1 MVPNK
6 QKNILWFK
14 EVGKDDTAIVGGKGA
29 NLGEMF
35 NAGLPVPNGFIVTAQ
50 AYFKFLKESGLD
62 KKIEEI
68 LKGLDPEDS
77 NDLQKR
83 AEKIQKEIIGAEIPK
98 NLKREIVDNYHT
110 LKAVTKSDKL
120 YVAVRS
126 SATAEDL
133 ADASFAGQQATYLNV
148 IGDEEVV
155 KAVLKCWASLFEAR
169 AIYYRADKGF
179 GQLEVGIAVP
189 IQKMVNSEKAGV
201 MFTIDPTNND
211 LRHISI
217 EAAFGLGEV
226 VVLGAQTP
234 DRYLVDKETLEI
246 TSKEINTQEWMLT
259 RESGSSDTDDL
270 SDLKKSAIYLSEE
283 KKNVQ
288 KLTDVEIKDLAKLAL
303 KIEEHYGKPQ
313 DTEWAIEKG
322 KIYMVQSRPVTT
334 LGEAKS
340 QLTVNN
346 KQLTDQKQQMTNDR
360 GPTTNLSD
368 AKVLLKGGA
377 ASIGIASGTV
387 KIIHSPKEIDKIS
400 SGDVLVTEM
409 TTPDY
414 VPAMKRA
421 AAIVTDLGGRTCH
434 AAIVS
439 RELGIPCV
447 VGTQTATKDLKDG
460 QVITVDGA
468 KGVVYAG
475 AVSSQQSAVSS
486 ESTEIRNPNNSRIRT
501 PSPVTATKIYV
512 ILGEPELASEVAQKN
527 VDGVGLL
534 RAEFMIAEMGKHPR
548 LFIKE
553 KKSEEFV
560 KKLAEGME
568 AFASAFFPRPVIY
581 RATDFKSNE
590 YKNLKG
596 GAEFEKDED
605 NPMIGYRGCFR
616 YMKEP
621 DLYALELEAIK
632 RVRQNYNNL
641 HLMIPF
647 VRTVDEF
654 AEVKNLTEKSGLL
667 KDKEFKFWIMV
678 EVPSA
683 YFLIEKY
690 CQMGIDGISI
700 GSNDLTQLIL
710 GLDRDNQ
717 VLAELFDERNEAVQ
731 ECIRHVIE
739 VCRRYGVTTSICG
752 QAPSVYPEISEKLVQ
767 YGINSISVTPDM
779 IDSTRRLVASVEEK
793 LLLKELA
800 EVKEELYELEKKVKE
815 KDD

>member
-1 MVPNK
+1 MNEK
-6 QKNILWFK
+6 NKNILWFK
-14 EVGKDDTAIVGGKGA
+14 EVGKDDTSIVGGKGG

-35 NAGLPVPNGFIVTAQ
+35 NAGLPVPNGYIVTAG
-50 AYFKFLKESGLD
+50 AYFKFLEKSGLKD
-62 KKIEEI
+62 DIVKT
-68 LKGLDPEDS
+68 LDGLDMENS
-77 NDLQKR
+77 KDLQER
-83 AEKIQKEIIGAEIPK
+83 AERIQKMLTGAEMVGEIKKEIIE
-98 NLKREIVDNYHT
+98 NYHT
-110 LKAVTKSDKL
+110 LKAITKSEKL

-126 SATAEDL
+126 SATAEDG
-133 ADASFAGQQATYLNV
+133 AEDSFAGQQATYLNV

-155 KAVLKCWASLFEAR
+155 HAVQRCYASLFGAR
-169 AIYYRADKGF
+169 AIYYRAEKGYD
-179 GQLEVGIAVP
+179 QLDVGIAVP
-189 IQKMVNSEKAGV
+189 IQKMVNSDKAGV
-201 MFTIDPTNND
+201 MFTVDPTNND
-211 LRHISI
+211 LDHISI
-217 EAAFGLGEV
+217 EAAYGLGEV

-234 DRYLVDKETLEI
+234 DRYLVDKKTLEI
-246 TSKEINTQEWMLT
+246 TDKEINSQDWMLT
-259 RESGSSDTDDL
+259 RESGVSDTDDL
-270 SDLKKSAIYLSEE
+270 NDLASSGIKIPEDKKS
-283 KKNVQ
+283 VQ
-288 KLTDVEIKDLAKLAL
+288 KISDEEIGELAKIAL
-303 KIEEHYGKPQ
+303 KLEEHYGKPQ
-313 DTEWAIEKG
+313 DTEWAIENG
-322 KIYMVQSRPVTT
+322 KVYMVQSRPVTT

-340 QLTVNN
+340 QETDNS
-346 KQLTDQKQQMTNDR
+346 KQSTGDISANSQKQTANSVK
-360 GPTTNLSD
+360 LSD

-377 ASIGIASGTV
+377 ASIGMASGTV
-387 KIIHSPKEIDKIS
+387 KIIHSPKEIDQIL

-421 AAIVTDLGGRTCH
+421 TAIVTDLGGRTCH

-447 VGTQTATKDLKDG
+447 VGTQTATKDLKNG
-460 QVITVDGA
+460 QVISVDGA
-468 KGVVYAG
+468 KGVVYEG
-475 AVSSQQSAVSS
+475 NVVDSSQLTVHSGGS
-486 ESTEIRNPNNSRIRT
+486 EIRNPNSDIGN

-512 ILGEPELASEVAQKN
+512 ILGEPELASKIAQQN

-534 RAEFMIAEMGKHPR
+534 RAEFIIANMGKHPR

-553 KKSEEFV
+553 GKSEEFV
-560 KKLAEGME
+560 KKLADAME
-568 AFASAFFPRPVIY
+568 QFASAFYPRPVVY
-581 RATDFKSNE
+581 RATDFKTNE
-590 YKNLKG
+590 YKGLEG

-647 VRTVDEF
+647 VRTVEEF
-654 AEVKNLTEKSGLL
+654 AEVKALTEKTELL
-667 KDKEFKFWIMV
+667 HDKEFKFWIMV

-683 YFLIEKY
+683 FFLIEKY
-690 CQMGIDGISI
+690 CQMGIHGISI

-731 ECIRHVIE
+731 ECIKHVIE
-739 VCRRYGVTTSICG
+739 VCRKYNVTTSICG
-752 QAPSVYPEISEKLVQ
+752 QAPSVYPEVSEMLVK

-793 LLLKELA
+793 LLLKELS
-800 EVKEELYELEKKVKE
+800 EVKEELKDLEAKIEAKE
-815 KDD
+815 